1 MKRYLYVLCLAVSL
15 LSLASCSKNSDVTPT
30 SPAVGRWELNRGLL
44 SGFPAAANINGA
56 ALDLYYF
63 ESFGSTIDV
72 YADNT
77 FNENYR
83 SVTVDDAS
91 GTWDFTNDKLTLKY
105 DTGDQEIYNYTK
117 TKNVEELAASTPV
130 SYTLPVST
138 TATAAGQLQLIY
150 RK

>member
-1 MKRYLYVLCLAVSL
+1 MKRYLYVLCLAGSL
-15 LSLASCSKNSDVTPT
+15 LSLASCSKNSDVAPT

-44 SGFPAAANINGA
+44 SGYPTAANINGA

-63 ESFGSTIDV
+63 ESIGSTIDV

-105 DTGDQEIYNYTK
+105 DTGDQQVYNYTK
-117 TKNVEELAASTPV
+117 TKNIEELTSTTPV
-130 SYTLPVST
+130 SYTLPVSS
-138 TATAAGQLQLIY
+138 TATAAGQVTLIY